1 MCNITDKKAEIQPLI
16 EQLVEQYNKNIETQ
30 AQIKERIIELQGA
43 IKVLNEL
50 EQENVDTDTD
60 SETP

>member
-60 SETP
+60 SEAP